1 MGFIK
6 NLLNKFKKDSASAKD
21 IKVETT
27 YNEQLI
33 ENFKHDHQEL
43 LKIFGDIQESFKSDS
58 NAHKKVVNLLN
69 DFKIALE
76 IHLMI
81 EDNKLYSYLGE
92 KYGSDDIHK
101 AFVEDIQAEMTNI
114 AKEVMFFIRKYTN
127 RQSYDNNIDNFLS
140 DLNNIGEVLV
150 RRIKMEEEK
159 LYALYV

>member
-6 NLLNKFKKDSASAKD
+6 NLLGKFKKDSDVAKE

-27 YNEQLI
+27 YNEKLI
-33 ENFKHDHQEL
+33 ENFKHDHEEL
-43 LKIFGDIQESFKSDS
+43 LKIFGEIRESFENDS

-81 EDNKLYSYLGE
+81 EDNKLYSYLTM
-92 KYGSDDIHK
+92 KYGSDDVHK
-101 AFVEDIQAEMTNI
+101 AFVEDIQTEMTNI

-127 RQSYDNNIDNFLS
+127 RQSYDNNIDNFLN
-140 DLNNIGEVLV
+140 DLDNIGEVLT

>member
-1 MGFIK
+1 MGFVK
-6 NLLNKFKKDSASAKD
+6 KFLGKFKKDANTAKE
-21 IKVETT
+21 IKVDTT
-27 YNEQLI
+27 YNVKLI

-43 LKIFGDIQESFKSDS
+43 LKIFSEVKKTFQNDK

-81 EDNKLYSYLGE
+81 EDNKLYSYLIK

-127 RQSYDNNIDNFLS
+127 RQSYDNNIDNFLP
-140 DLNNIGEVLV
+140 DLNNIDEVLT